1 LRLPAKTVKSPAMK
15 LGLAILAYL
24 LMGLVLSAGI
34 LLLLAGKP
42 WLLIIS
48 LAAFVVAFGKIGC
61 MSH

>member
-1 LRLPAKTVKSPAMK
+1 MK

-42 WLLIIS
+42 WFFIIS
-48 LAAFVVAFGKIGC
+48 LVAYVVAFGKIGC